1 MELQGMQVLQMDSQM
16 VMQDLQVLQI
26 NLQIAEL
33 LKD

>member
-1 MELQGMQVLQMDSQM
+1 MELQGMQVLQMDSQT